1 MSLLLAAAVAL
12 PAGADEPLPLVFE
25 DDFSQGIDRWEPTDP
40 AAWTLGK
47 DGERA
52 VWGLNKRKSSY
63 EPKVRSPHNV
73 ALVKDLEL
81 SDTVITFQVKSTL
94 DTGGHR
100 DCCVFFNWQD
110 PEHFNHELG
119 ARMLATIYG
128 RGQGFGAQ
136 ALPENIDALYRQLL
150 AQRQQFLAS
159 ADWFYGDLRN
169 LAAPAAAVR

>member
-1 MSLLLAAAVAL
+1 MPPRSLLVSLLLAAAVAL

-73 ALVKDLEL
+73 ALVEGITKADQEKLALALEEIL
-81 SDTVITFQVKSTL
+81 SSKEKEVLQGHSDGGYHYWGSGKTF
-94 DTGGHR
+94 
-100 DCCVFFNWQD
+100 
-110 PEHFNHELG
+110 
-119 ARMLATIYG
+119 
-128 RGQGFGAQ
+128 AQ
-136 ALPENIDALYRQLL
+136 IGKAFAEALLPFQK
-150 AQRQQFLAS
+150 
-159 ADWFYGDLRN
+159 
-169 LAAPAAAVR
+169 